1 MREPRIHEAVM
12 VDQVISNLLVNK
24 KGSYVDCTFGL
35 GGHASA
41 ILKNLDSEAE
51 LIGIDRDPESFEAAN
66 EVIKKDKRFSFIND
80 KFGNLEDH
88 FPGESLDGILV
99 DLGISSRQ
107 LDNPER
113 GFSFQTQGPLDMR
126 MNQSDVDSAETWL
139 NKSSKEEIT
148 RVLWEKGEE
157 RNSRKIAEIICRER
171 DVSPI
176 NTTQRLIEIIVACK
190 PRKSKRHPATNVFR
204 AIRMEINSEMEELQN
219 VLIAAGCL
227 LKNRGRLAVIS
238 FHSLEDRI
246 VKRFLQGKSLEG
258 KKFSFR
264 KVGSKHFKPNKEE
277 IIKNPRSRSAI
288 LRISEKVA

>member
-1 MREPRIHEAVM
+1 MREPGIHEAVM
-12 VDQVISNLLVNK
+12 VDQVISNLIANK
-24 KGSYVDCTFGL
+24 NGSYVDCTFGL
-35 GGHASA
+35 GGHTSA

-171 DVSPI
+171 EFSPI
-176 NTTQRLIEIIVACK
+176 NTTKRLIEIIVASK
-190 PRKSKRHPATNVFR
+190 PRKTKRHPATNVFR
-204 AIRMEINSEMEELQN
+204 AIRMEINSEMEELQK
-219 VLIAAGCL
+219 VLIAAGYL
-227 LKNRGRLAVIS
+227 LKNGGRIAVIS

-246 VKRFLQGKSLEG
+246 VKRFLQGKSLDG
-258 KKFSFR
+258 KKFSFH
-264 KVGSKHFKPNKEE
+264 KVGSKYFKPNKEE